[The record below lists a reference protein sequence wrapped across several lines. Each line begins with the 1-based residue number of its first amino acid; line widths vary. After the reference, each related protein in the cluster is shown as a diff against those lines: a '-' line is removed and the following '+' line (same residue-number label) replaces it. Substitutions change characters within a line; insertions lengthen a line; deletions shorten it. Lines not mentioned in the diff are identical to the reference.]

1 MCTPDLEYI
10 FDPKPSTQTEIGCS
24 TSMVAVEE
32 QEQKQTQKLEEVE
45 IQTEGEWDDDAEVGG
60 TSVDTDEE
68 DEEDDEEED
77 EEDDDEEEADEADDD
92 ESEGELVNINCMTV
106 DTENGESIQFLS
118 FISNGE
124 RKVRINDSITLS
136 LEDLRNHIDDIDLS
150 LDRLVAKEKGPEI
163 SNTFLAASLI
173 FIYASTFTYFYLIYT
188 NMPLI

>member
-1 MCTPDLEYI
+1 
-10 FDPKPSTQTEIGCS
+10 
-24 TSMVAVEE
+24 
-32 QEQKQTQKLEEVE
+32 
-45 IQTEGEWDDDAEVGG
+45 
-60 TSVDTDEE
+60 
-68 DEEDDEEED
+68 
-77 EEDDDEEEADEADDD
+77 
-92 ESEGELVNINCMTV
+92 MTV

-188 NMPLI
+188 NMPAF